1 MDLSNKKVIVIGAG
15 ISGFAAAKLAK
26 KLGADVILSDAN
38 EKLGE
43 KHDHE
48 LHNLHTYQN
57 LHMLVIIILLVEL

>member
-43 KHDHE
+43 KQVF
-48 LHNLHTYQN
+48 T
-57 LHMLVIIILLVEL
+57 LVTAFVIKFFLGKQTVSFFLG